1 MSGAMRLRHQLPV
14 LTWLVVVWILLWGTL
29 SWANLLSGL
38 LVAVLVTNVLPLPA
52 VMAGARLHPIAL
64 LAFAGYFLKDLVV
77 SSAQVAWQ
85 AIRPGRMKQ
94 GAIIAVQL
102 RTDSDLLLTLI
113 AESLTL
119 VPGSIV
125 LDLDRPRRTLGIHL
139 LLVEDE
145 DDVESQRAGVFTME
159 ERVVRAFGTREDI
172 ARLADD
178 EPTAARPPEPGRPEV
193 RR

>member
-14 LTWLVVVWILLWGTL
+14 LIWLVLIWILLWGTW
-29 SWANLLSGL
+29 SWANLLSGI
-38 LVAVLVTNVLPLPA
+38 LVAVVVTNVLPLPA
-52 VMAGARLHPIAL
+52 VIAGARLRPVPL
-64 LAFAGYFLKDLVV
+64 LRFAGYFLKDLAV

-85 AIRPGRMKQ
+85 TIRPGGMNQ

-139 LLVEDE
+139 LNAADA
-145 DDVESQRAGVFTME
+145 DDVERQRAGVFTTE
-159 ERVVRAFGTREDI
+159 ERIVRAFGTREDI
-172 ARLADD
+172 ARLESG
-178 EPTAARPPEPGRPEV
+178 EPVGEPAAGTDRAEAGR
-193 RR
+193 